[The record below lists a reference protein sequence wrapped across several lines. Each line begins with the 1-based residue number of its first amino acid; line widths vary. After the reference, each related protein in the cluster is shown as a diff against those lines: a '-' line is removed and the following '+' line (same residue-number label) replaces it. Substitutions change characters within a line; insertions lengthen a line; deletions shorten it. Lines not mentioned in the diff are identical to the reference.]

1 MGRRSKKNT
10 RALRVLQKL
19 LYLRKVQVIE
29 LVKTST
35 PVLTIIVDQLQAYL
49 HLILLAAVPLLEAVV
64 NDQPPIQAHSKSEQK
79 LKPLAYFLT
88 IRFKTLI

>member
-1 MGRRSKKNT
+1 MSRRFKKNT

-29 LVKTST
+29 LVKTSI

-49 HLILLAAVPLLEAVV
+49 HLTLLAAVPHLEAVV

-79 LKPLAYFLT
+79 LKPFTYLK
-88 IRFKTLI
+88 I